1 MRLLIKNGR
10 VLDPA
15 SGRDEVCDILVEDG
29 VIRRVG
35 KQVEAEDARI
45 VEAFGYFVMPGLVD
59 LHVHFRDPGLTYKED
74 IETGSRAAAR
84 GGYTTVLAMP
94 NTKPVI
100 DTPDKVRYV
109 TNKARKVAP
118 IHVLQVGAVTMEQKG
133 ERVSDIRG
141 MVEAG
146 IPAISEDGKSVMDT
160 LVYREAMEIAS
171 ELDLP
176 VLAHCEDIHLVD
188 HGVMNADERAEAL
201 GMRGITNAVEDVI
214 VARDIL
220 LAKETGARLHLC
232 HCSTRDSVEMVRRA
246 KEEGLKVSA
255 EVCPHHF
262 TLTSDD
268 IPGDDANYKMNP
280 PVRSQADK
288 EALIQGLRDGTID
301 AIATDHAP
309 HSAEEK
315 RQSMT
320 KAPFGIVGL
329 ETAVP
334 LTVTELLETGVLTPL
349 DMARVMSCQPARIAG
364 LEAGTLQEGKAA
376 DIVLID
382 PKEEYVID
390 KNTFASK
397 GRNTPFHGRRVRGK
411 VKMTICGGQVVYE
424 DR

>member
-1 MRLLIKNGR
+1 MQLLIKNGR

-15 SGRDEVCDILVEDG
+15 SERDEICDILVEDE
-29 VIRRVG
+29 VIRKVG
-35 KQVEAEDARI
+35 KQVEAEDAR
-45 VEAFGYFVMPGLVD
+45 VVDAAGCFVLPGLVD

-74 IETGSRAAAR
+74 IETGARAAAR

-133 ERVSDIRG
+133 ERISDIRG
-141 MVEAG
+141 MAEAG
-146 IPAISEDGKSVMDT
+146 IPAISEDGKSVMDA

-176 VLAHCEDIHLVD
+176 VLAHCEDIRLVD
-188 HGVMNADERAEAL
+188 HGVMNADQRAEDL
-201 GMRGITNAVEDVI
+201 GLRGITNAVEDVI

-232 HCSTRDSVEMVRRA
+232 HCSTKDSVKMVHWA

-255 EVCPHHF
+255 EVCPQHF

-280 PVRSQADK
+280 PVRSREDR
-288 EALIQGLRDGTID
+288 EALIQGLKDGTID

-309 HSAEEK
+309 HSEEEK
-315 RQSMT
+315 KQSMT

-334 LTVTELLETGVLTPL
+334 LTVTELLETEILTPL
-349 DMARVMSCQPARIAG
+349 DMARVMSYQPARIAG
-364 LEAGTLQEGKAA
+364 LEAGTLQEGRMA

-382 PKEEYVID
+382 PREEYVID
-390 KNTFASK
+390 RKS
-397 GRNTPFHGRRVRGK
+397 
-411 VKMTICGGQVVYE
+411 VV
-424 DR
+424 